1 MKKKYNIL
9 SDCRG
14 LYEQEVIDTIFE
26 QRGIEDPEHFFNPTV
41 DDMLPLDALKNI
53 DRAYELV
60 KKHLNGDIR
69 VLWDVDVDG
78 VTSGAIMT
86 KYLRDMGAA
95 PKPYINDG
103 KAHGLLRQDIERFSG
118 ADLLIIVD
126 SLDADCSQ
134 YKKISAAGTDIIV
147 LDHHY
152 VSSEQPY
159 EQYIT
164 LVSSQVDYDNP
175 ALSGAGVVWKFCKY
189 IDDIEVTDFA
199 DKYLDLAASGLV
211 ADMMDMTSMENRYIV
226 NEGLKQINCLAI
238 KKIIGSFEF
247 NSTAIAFS
255 ISPLV
260 NAAMRTNNSQLA
272 LDAFMAEENKEVL
285 ACVKALK
292 NCRELQNEEVESLMP
307 DVVRQ
312 CEEQIDEKIMTVFID
327 TPYGISGLFG
337 NKLLEKY
344 QRPLLILKDCGDTW
358 AGSMRAVGVDDFRKM
373 IEESKLAEAKGH
385 ELASG
390 VEIPKK
396 NFKKFINYMKKT
408 LDKIEPKVEVTVD
421 IRLNIEDVTRSLID
435 KIKLIDKVSG
445 TGFKPIRAYIDGI
458 CDYEIG
464 QMSDYKHLVIKPQPY
479 IYVIKW
485 NFDGDFE
492 EYEEHAMMND
502 EVSCVVSLDS
512 GFLGRTFVLKL
523 VCDELET
530 E

>member
-9 SDCRG
+9 ADCRG
-14 LYEQEVIDTIFE
+14 MYEQEVVDTILE
-26 QRGIEDPEHFFNPTV
+26 QRGITDPEHFFNPTEE
-41 DDMLPLDALKNI
+41 DLLPLDALKNI

-60 KKHLNGDIR
+60 KKHLDGDIR
-69 VLWDVDVDG
+69 ILWDVDTDG
-78 VTSGAIMT
+78 ITSGAIIT
-86 KYLRDMGAA
+86 KYLRDMGATPQA
-95 PKPYINDG
+95 FINDG
-103 KAHGLLRQDIERFSG
+103 KAHGLLGQDIERFAG

-134 YKKISAAGTDIIV
+134 YKKIKESGTDIIV

-152 VSSEQPY
+152 VSPEQPY
-159 EQYIT
+159 NEYVT
-164 LVSSQVDYDNP
+164 LVSSQVDYGNP

-189 IDDIEVTDFA
+189 IDDMELTDFA
-199 DKYLDLAASGLV
+199 SKYMDLAASGLV
-211 ADMMDMTSMENRYIV
+211 ADMMDMTNMENRYIV
-226 NEGLKQINCLAI
+226 NEGLKQINCLTV

-247 NSTAIAFS
+247 NSTAISFS
-255 ISPLV
+255 ISPLI

-272 LDAFMAEENKEVL
+272 LNAFMAEENKEVL
-285 ACVKALK
+285 ACIKALK
-292 NCRELQNEEVESLMP
+292 NCREIQNAEVERLMP
-307 DVVRQ
+307 EVIRQ
-312 CEEQIDEKIMTVFID
+312 CEEQINEKIMTVFID
-327 TPYGISGLFG
+327 TPYGIGGLFG

-358 AGSMRAVGVDDFRKM
+358 AGSMRAVGVEDFRQM
-373 IEESKLAEAKGH
+373 IEDSHLAEAKGH

-396 NFKKFINYMKKT
+396 NYDAFLEYIKKA
-408 LDKIEPKVEVTVD
+408 LDEIEPKVEVTVD
-421 IRLNIEDVTRSLID
+421 IRLDISDVNRNLID
-435 KIKLIDKVSG
+435 KIKMIDKVSG
-445 TGFKPIRAYIDGI
+445 TGFKSIRAYIDGI

-464 QMSDYKHLVIKPQPY
+464 QMSDYKHLVVKPQPY